1 VSEGLA
7 GTPGAVGGTPWI
19 GRPLK
24 VTLCLTAR
32 CPLDCRACYA
42 DCGARPAA
50 DELDTATWL
59 RLLDTLAADGVINVF
74 VEGGE
79 PLARGDAE
87 TILAHAAARMFTTLR
102 THAVT
107 IDDATAARLKGCGIG
122 RVYVDLM
129 GAAAATHD
137 AMVGTPGSL
146 AAALAGIAAL
156 RRHAVPVSVLVILC
170 RPNAGELPE
179 LARLAAGAGAD
190 ELGVLRLYPLGRAR
204 RAWSALAL
212 SLDEQMAAL
221 GALAADPPAGLRL
234 MQSWHPDDANCCW
247 QNAAIDPWGHAIGC
261 PYLRDYVDYGDLRT
275 TPWLETW
282 NHPLYRRLR
291 AGAVDGHCPDCA
303 SSQLSSGGCRATA
316 YAFHGRWD
324 APDPFC
330 VTMNKGIDLRVL
342 PDRPL

>member
-1 VSEGLA
+1 MS
-7 GTPGAVGGTPWI
+7 TPGEVGGTPWMA
-19 GRPLK
+19 RPMKL
-24 VTLCLTAR
+24 TLCLTAR

-50 DELDTATWL
+50 DELNTATWL
-59 RLLDTLAADGVINVF
+59 RLIDELAANGVINVF

-79 PLARGDAE
+79 PLAREDAE

-107 IDDATAARLKGCGIG
+107 IDDATASRLAGLGIG

-129 GAAAATHD
+129 GAEAATHD
-137 AMVGTPGSL
+137 AMVGAPGSY

-156 RRHAVPVSVLVILC
+156 RRHGVPVSVLVILC
-170 RPNAGELPE
+170 RPNAGELAA
-179 LARLAAGAGAD
+179 LARLADAAGAD

-204 RAWSALAL
+204 REWEALAL
-212 SLDEQMAAL
+212 SLDEQMAGLA
-221 GALAADPPAGLRL
+221 ALAADLPAGLRL
-234 MQSWHPDDANCCW
+234 MQSWHPNDANCCW

-291 AGAVDGHCPDCA
+291 AGTVDGHCPDCA
-303 SSQLSSGGCRATA
+303 SSQLTRGGCRSTA
-316 YAFHGRWD
+316 FAFHGRWN

-330 VTMNKGIDLRVL
+330 VTMNKGTDLRVL
-342 PDRPL
+342 PDRPV